1 VRAEAAWTAYDIE
14 VEARWSQLRAGVV
27 GGLSVVQR
35 EAIAGDVYRR
45 WLKAYPDGDPSAW
58 SNAFRDLALI
68 REWNEEFPDDDLKML
83 DMMQRLG
90 VDEELAK
97 RGLALSPSAWWP
109 LLDAANRAAQHV
121 CRYAMQRSQGDMR
134 PDSEA
139 ERYPA
144 WPNPATTTLIGLHGK
159 WVINRRPNAETQK
172 AFLSV
177 VKKLVAFVG
186 FDDVSRLTTADVRRW
201 CAALKESGDISDRR
215 IREHYLAA
223 IKAILNS
230 AVTMGYLASNVA
242 APVKIDVGMEQER
255 RERDLRD
262 GEIYAILRATAGPFE
277 PGLSDDV
284 RAARRWVP
292 WLCAYTGARVAEIT
306 RLESRHIIREDGIDG
321 IHIETSKTGRTR
333 KIPIHQDLK
342 DQGFLDFVDARRGQP
357 LFFQESKLLEGRG
370 LTIHRTRAEGVAE
383 WIRRLEGMQEAA
395 VAPQHGWRHRF
406 RTEGRRIVMD
416 REVRNYLMGHAV
428 ETVGEGYGHVPLD
441 VSAPWIAMFPT
452 YDISGPELV
461 VHRFDLSLL
470 MQAAARMRA
479 VSDLEDTRKE
489 LPASMPSARA
499 LRPAGS
505 AA

>member
-1 VRAEAAWTAYDIE
+1 
-14 VEARWSQLRAGVV
+14 
-27 GGLSVVQR
+27 
-35 EAIAGDVYRR
+35 
-45 WLKAYPDGDPSAW
+45 
-58 SNAFRDLALI
+58 
-68 REWNEEFPDDDLKML
+68 M
-83 DMMQRLG
+83 RL
-90 VDEELAK
+90 
-97 RGLALSPSAWWP
+97 
-109 LLDAANRAAQHV
+109 
-121 CRYAMQRSQGDMR
+121 
-134 PDSEA
+134 DSEA

-144 WPNPATTTLIGLHGK
+144 WPDPATTTLIGLHGK

-177 VKKLVAFVG
+177 VKKLVAFIG

-321 IHIETSKTGRTR
+321 IHIETSKTVRTR

-395 VAPQHGWRHRF
+395 VAPPARLAASIPHRMPAHLHGPGGPKLPDGAC
-406 RTEGRRIVMD
+406 GRD
-416 REVRNYLMGHAV
+416 RRRGVRPRAPGRLG
-428 ETVGEGYGHVPLD
+428 TVDRHVPD
-441 VSAPWIAMFPT
+441 VRHF
-452 YDISGPELV
+452 GP
-461 VHRFDLSLL
+461 
-470 MQAAARMRA
+470 RA
-479 VSDLEDTRKE
+479 G
-489 LPASMPSARA
+489 
-499 LRPAGS
+499 RPPL
-505 AA
+505 